1 MDSTGNLFIV
11 GFSNQRI
18 RKVDTLGT
26 ITTVAGNGTF
36 GFSGDGGPQMTD
48 AAERESFLALLGQK
62 NSRKRAE
69 LAEAFLVAYPRS
81 AFLAQVYEI
90 ASKSY
95 IDLGNYNRALRYA
108 EDSLKLLP
116 DRRS

>member
-11 GFSNQRI
+11 GFSNQHI

-48 AAERESFLALLGQK
+48 AA
-62 NSRKRAE
+62 
-69 LAEAFLVAYPRS
+69 
-81 AFLAQVYEI
+81 
-90 ASKSY
+90 
-95 IDLGNYNRALRYA
+95 
-108 EDSLKLLP
+108 
-116 DRRS
+116 